1 MNGGTMMSR
10 RKAICIGLLIFLI
23 LATAGLGAVLFIK
36 VFNQKCFEIFT
47 EE

>member
-1 MNGGTMMSR
+1 MMSR
-10 RKAICIGLLIFLI
+10 RKAIYIGLLVFLI
-23 LATAGLGAVLFIK
+23 LATAGIGAILFVK